1 MILDAVYLLV
11 AMLVLPWVAWRKF
24 SGGRPV
30 AAPWRRFTGRIDPLA
45 TKGGRPRVWLHGVSV
60 GEVNLLHR
68 LAEEIRRVDPAIDCV
83 VSSST
88 TTGLELATA
97 RFGAERTFPCPLDFS
112 WAVKTAMDR
121 VRPDL
126 IVLGELE
133 LWPNLLGI
141 AHARGIPILVAN
153 GRMSDRSFRG
163 YRRLGGI
170 ARRMLSRLEVVLARS
185 EEDAARFR
193 SLGAGSVEVTGSM
206 KFDGVAGDREATTV
220 RELAS
225 LAGLGEAPVFVAG
238 STQAPEE
245 LLAIDAFL
253 DASREHPRL
262 RLLIVPRHVERSAEI
277 AGLLE
282 SKGVRWQSR
291 SRLEADGPD
300 PEAHVLLVDTT
311 GELSRWWGTATVA
324 FVGGSLD
331 GKRGGQNMLE
341 PAAYGVPLCFGP
353 HTWNFRE
360 EVAMLLAAGGAEV
373 VHDGRELGAFLQRA
387 LADRPWSESLASAA
401 RSLVEANRGAVRRTA
416 ERVVER
422 LRRPS
427 PGGGRWRA

>member
-1 MILDAVYLLV
+1 MIFDAVYLLV
-11 AMLVLPWVAWRKF
+11 AVLALPWVAWRKL

-30 AAPWRRFTGRIDPLA
+30 AAPWRRFTGRIGSLA
-45 TKGGRPRVWLHGVSV
+45 AKEDRPRVWLHGVSV

-68 LAEEIRRVDPAIDCV
+68 LAEEIRRIDPAVDCV

-97 RFGAERTFPCPLDFS
+97 RFGAARTFPCPLDFS
-112 WAVKTAMDR
+112 WAVKAVVDR
-121 VRPDL
+121 VQPEL

-133 LWPNLLGI
+133 LWPNLLDI
-141 AHARGIPILVAN
+141 AHARGIPVIVAN
-153 GRMSDRSFRG
+153 GRMSDRSYRG

-170 ARRMLSRLEVVLARS
+170 ARRMLSRLEIVLARS

-206 KFDGVAGDREATTV
+206 KFDGAVGDRHAAGV

-225 LAGLGEAPVFVAG
+225 LAGLGDEPVFVAG

-253 DASREHPRL
+253 AASREHPRL
-262 RLLIVPRHVERSAEI
+262 RLLIVPRHVERSGEI
-277 AGLLE
+277 AGLLDA
-282 SKGVRWQSR
+282 KGIRWQRR
-291 SRLEADGPD
+291 SRLETDGADPK
-300 PEAHVLLVDTT
+300 ARVLLVDTT

-341 PAAYGVPLCFGP
+341 PAAYGVPHCFGP

-360 EVAMLLAAGGAEV
+360 EVAMLLTAGGAEV
-373 VHDGRELGAFLQRA
+373 VRDGRELEAFLRRA
-387 LADRPWSESLASAA
+387 LADRGWSDSLGSAA

-422 LRRPS
+422 LRRPC
-427 PGGGRWRA
+427 PGAAG

>member
-11 AMLVLPWVAWRKF
+11 AMLALPWVAWRKL

-30 AAPWRRFTGRIDPLA
+30 AAPWRRFTGTVDVPPAAPGDRRI
-45 TKGGRPRVWLHGVSV
+45 WLHGVSV

-68 LAEEIRRVDPAIDCV
+68 LAEEIRRVDSGIACV

-97 RFGAERTFPCPLDFS
+97 RFGKDRAFPCPLDFS
-112 WAVKTAMDR
+112 WAVKRAIDQ
-121 VRPDL
+121 VQPDL

-141 AHARGIPILVAN
+141 AHARGIPVVVAN

-163 YRRLGGI
+163 YRRLGGV
-170 ARRMLSRLEVVLARS
+170 ARRMLSRLDVVLARS
-185 EEDAARFR
+185 EEDATRFR
-193 SLGAGSVEVTGSM
+193 SLGARSVEVTGSM
-206 KFDGVAGDREATTV
+206 KFDGVAGDRKATSV
-220 RELAS
+220 RDLAT
-225 LAGLGEAPVFVAG
+225 LAGLGDAPVFVAG

-245 LLAIDAFL
+245 LLSLEAFL
-253 DASREHPRL
+253 AASREHPRL
-262 RLLIVPRHVERSAEI
+262 RLLIVPRHVERSAEV

-282 SKGVRWQSR
+282 AKGVRWQKR
-291 SRLEADGPD
+291 SRLEADGAD
-300 PEAHVLLVDTT
+300 PQARVLLVDTT
-311 GELSRWWGTATVA
+311 GELSRWWGTATLA

-341 PAAYGVPLCFGP
+341 PAAYGVPICFGP

-360 EVAMLLAAGGAEV
+360 AVAMLLAAGGAEV
-373 VHDGRELGAFLQRA
+373 VHDGRELEAFVQRA
-387 LADRPWSESLASAA
+387 VADRSWSDSLASAA

-416 ERVVER
+416 ERVVDR
-422 LRRPS
+422 LRQPS
-427 PGGGRWRA
+427 PPDGRRRA

>member
-11 AMLVLPWVAWRKF
+11 AMLALPWVAWRKL

-30 AAPWRRFTGRIDPLA
+30 AAPWRRFTGRIGPLA
-45 TKGGRPRVWLHGVSV
+45 AKGDRPRAWLHGVSV

-68 LAEEIRRVDPAIDCV
+68 LAEEIRRVDPGIDCV

-88 TTGLELATA
+88 TTGLELAMA
-97 RFGAERTFPCPLDFS
+97 RFGRDRTFPCPLDFS
-112 WAVKTAMDR
+112 WAVRAAMNR
-121 VRPDL
+121 VEPDL

-141 AHARGIPILVAN
+141 AARRGIPVIVAN

-170 ARRMLSRLEVVLARS
+170 ARKMLSQLGAVLARS

-193 SLGAGSVEVTGSM
+193 SLGAGDVEVTGSM
-206 KFDGVAGDREATTV
+206 KFDGVEGDRNAAGV

-225 LAGLGEAPVFVAG
+225 LAGLGDAPVFLAG

-245 LLAIDAFL
+245 ALAIDAFR
-253 DASREHPRL
+253 AVSQRHPRL

-277 AGLLE
+277 ADLLE
-282 SKGVRWQSR
+282 SKGVRWQNR
-291 SRLEADGPD
+291 SRLETDGAN
-300 PEAHVLLVDTT
+300 PEARVLLVDTT

-331 GKRGGQNMLE
+331 GNRGGQNMLE
-341 PAAYGVPLCFGP
+341 PAAYGLPLCFGP

-360 EVAMLLAAGGAEV
+360 EVAMLLAAGGADV
-373 VHDGRELGAFLQRA
+373 VHDGRELEAFLQRS
-387 LADRPWSESLASAA
+387 LADRSWSDSLATAA
-401 RSLVEANRGAVRRTA
+401 RSLVQANRGAVRRTA

-422 LRRPS
+422 LRQPF
-427 PGGGRWRA
+427 PAGGRRGA

>member
-11 AMLVLPWVAWRKF
+11 AMLALPWVAWRKL

-30 AAPWRRFTGRIDPLA
+30 AAPWRRFTGRIGPLA
-45 TKGGRPRVWLHGVSV
+45 AKGDRPRAWLHGVSV

-68 LAEEIRRVDPAIDCV
+68 LAEEIRRVDPGIDCV

-97 RFGAERTFPCPLDFS
+97 RFGRDRTFPCPLDFS
-112 WAVKTAMDR
+112 WAVRAAMDR
-121 VRPDL
+121 VQPDL
-126 IVLGELE
+126 VVLGELE

-141 AHARGIPILVAN
+141 AQARGIPVIVAN

-170 ARRMLSRLEVVLARS
+170 ARKMLSHLGAVLARS

-193 SLGAGSVEVTGSM
+193 SLGAGDVEVTGSM
-206 KFDGVAGDREATTV
+206 KFDGVEGDRNAPGV

-225 LAGLGEAPVFVAG
+225 LAGLDDAPVFLAG

-245 LLAIDAFL
+245 ELAIDAFL
-253 DASREHPRL
+253 AASRRHPRL

-277 AGLLE
+277 AGLLG
-282 SKGVRWQSR
+282 SKGVRWQKR
-291 SRLEADGPD
+291 SRLEADGAD
-300 PEAHVLLVDTT
+300 PEARVLLVDTT

-341 PAAYGVPLCFGP
+341 PAAYGMPLCFGP
-353 HTWNFRE
+353 HTRNFRE
-360 EVAMLLAAGGAEV
+360 EAAMLLAAGGAEV
-373 VHDGRELGAFLQRA
+373 VHDGRELAAFLQRA
-387 LADRPWSESLASAA
+387 LDDRSWSDSLASAA

-422 LRRPS
+422 LRQESRPAVR
-427 PGGGRWRA
+427 GA